1 MSRSTTQSTGSSAAD
16 IIKAAQLRGITKQAS
31 PEQQKAKLQRTLL
44 AAQMRLEEAQQ
55 RLVQVTNKGSADQQ
69 AQQLASVEAARRK
82 VEQTTQRLTE
92 VSH

>member
-1 MSRSTTQSTGSSAAD
+1 
-16 IIKAAQLRGITKQAS
+16 
-31 PEQQKAKLQRTLL
+31 
-44 AAQMRLEEAQQ
+44 MRLEEAQQ